1 MKIICFPHF
10 YYLSEVSRLLEIGK
24 ALRSMGQEILFF
36 SHGGPY
42 ENIVKDEGFE
52 VAQVAPLMSQERAQE
67 YFRFNRGEGEID
79 LKKSSFFSLEELE
92 QYVPNEVHAFK
103 NEKADAVLIG
113 WNLPSYL
120 SAQLAGIPIIVQQ
133 PGSFIA
139 PFYEK
144 GMGEFV
150 PSVLKYP
157 YTNLLRL
164 LPMNRIANRV
174 VPRSQF
180 WIYPF
185 NEFARKNSLPEFK
198 STLDLIAGDLTVAM
212 DAPEILGIRP
222 DELEN
227 YVPSQ
232 PEYFHRPPKYRY
244 GGPCFA
250 KLPGEVPREVKE
262 HFDTKR
268 AKLFC
273 AMGVSGSPSVLHSL
287 IEIIEKL
294 DLQAVVVT
302 TTILKD
308 MPKSRS
314 ERVLLLPHVPAH
326 RVNPMADIAITHG
339 GAGTVQTAIHSGTP
353 LIGIP
358 MHIEQ
363 GGNLAMVQRQGAGIL
378 LWKQE
383 LSYRNLSKALEKIT
397 QDQSYKENMMR
408 LKQMQDSID
417 GAHQA
422 AREIVAFLQEDHQAI
437 PQAAETQIA

>member
-10 YYLSEVSRLLEIGK
+10 YYLSEVSRLIEIAK

-42 ENIVKDEGFE
+42 ENIVKDEGFD
-52 VAQVAPLMSQERAQE
+52 VAQVAPLMSHDRAQE
-67 YFRFNRGEGEID
+67 YFRFNRGEGEIG
-79 LKKSSFFSLEELE
+79 LKSSFFTFEELE

-120 SAQLAGIPIIVQQ
+120 SAQLANIPIIVQQ

-139 PFYEK
+139 PFYDRQ
-144 GMGEFV
+144 MGEFV
-150 PSVLKYP
+150 PSVLRYP

-164 LPMNRIANRV
+164 LPMNRIINRAL
-174 VPRSQF
+174 PRSRF
-180 WIYPF
+180 WIHPF
-185 NEFARKNSLPEFK
+185 NEFAKKNGLPQFK
-198 STLDLIAGDLTVAM
+198 STLDLMAGDLTIVM
-212 DAPEILGIRP
+212 DAPDILGIGP
-222 DELEN
+222 EELKN
-227 YVPSQ
+227 YVPSL
-232 PEYFHRPPKYRY
+232 PKYFRRPPKYRY

-250 KLPGEVPREVKE
+250 KLPGEVSREVKE

-268 AKLFC
+268 TKLFC

-287 IEIIEKL
+287 IGIIEEL

-308 MPKSRS
+308 LPQSRS
-314 ERVLLLPHVPAH
+314 ERVLLVPHVPAH
-326 RVNPMADIAITHG
+326 LVNPMADIAITHG
-339 GAGTVQTAIHSGTP
+339 GAGTVQTAVHSGTP

-358 MHIEQ
+358 MHVEQ
-363 GGNLAMVQRQGAGIL
+363 GGNLALVARKGAGII

-383 LSYRNLSKALEKIT
+383 LSHRNLSKALEKIT
-397 QDQSYKENMMR
+397 QDHSYKENMLR
-408 LKQMQDSID
+408 LKKLQDSID
-417 GAHQA
+417 GAGDA
-422 AREIVAFLQEDHQAI
+422 AREIVAFLQEYHQEI
-437 PQAAETQIA
+437 PRASENQLA